1 MFLANGTK
9 CKDQRS
15 RTTRRLIMMIIIKI
29 NVRMSWNRNPV
40 DLLHNKLRVFPAAKM
55 YSFYLLFPPSSY
67 FFQVSLTL
75 HIFAYDMRFNCL
87 FRFFSFSFNF
97 FSRLFTLVLINEKAP
112 FKIFYYYYFKFLA
125 TITNKL
131 THENNKI

>member
-1 MFLANGTK
+1 MCECREIEIQLTYYIISSECFQLPK
-9 CKDQRS
+9 CI
-15 RTTRRLIMMIIIKI
+15 LFI
-29 NVRMSWNRNPV
+29 
-40 DLLHNKLRVFPAAKM
+40 
-55 YSFYLLFPPSSY
+55 FYFPPSSY

>member
-55 YSFYLLFPPSSY
+55 YSFYLLFPPLIIFLPSVSY
-67 FFQVSLTL
+67 PP
-75 HIFAYDMRFNCL
+75 HICIRYAIQL
-87 FRFFSFSFNF
+87 FIPFFSFSFNF